1 MSAPVTVE
9 ILVVGN
15 ELLRGEILDTNTH
28 WLCRLINS
36 RGGRVTRV
44 TLLPDIEE
52 EVAEAVRSAIA
63 RGVDV
68 VFTSGGLGPT
78 DDDLTLAA
86 VARGA
91 GVALALDATAR
102 EMVRQ
107 RYDDF
112 HAQGV
117 LAEGGLNPFREKMA
131 WLPMGA
137 EPLHN
142 PVGTAPGV
150 LLRAGRSVIIS
161 LPGVPPELEA
171 IVTHSLADFMDQTF
185 GAGGAFA
192 RSLTVRCNDESIMVP
207 ALSRVVDRY
216 PQVYIKS
223 LARALGEVPELDILF
238 TVVGG
243 DAEMRQTQVDG
254 AVAELQQGLTA
265 LGIAHWEK
273 SREADERVS

>member
-1 MSAPVTVE
+1 MMEPATVE
-9 ILVVGN
+9 ILAIGN
-15 ELLRGEILDTNTH
+15 ELLRGEILDTNSH
-28 WLCRLINS
+28 WICRLVNS
-36 RGGRVTRV
+36 RGGGVGRV
-44 TLLPDIEE
+44 TLLPDIKAEI
-52 EVAEAVRSAIA
+52 VEAVRSAIE

-86 VARGA
+86 VAQGA
-91 GVALALDATAR
+91 GVPLALDQEAR

-107 RYDDF
+107 RYDEF

-131 WLPMGA
+131 WLPVGA

-150 LLRAGRSVIIS
+150 LLRAGGTVIIS
-161 LPGVPPELEA
+161 LPGVPPELEG
-171 IVTHSLADFMDQTF
+171 IITRSLADFLDQMF
-185 GAGGAFA
+185 GSGGSFA
-192 RSLTVRCNDESIMVP
+192 RTLTVRCNDESIMVP
-207 ALSRVVDRY
+207 ALSRVVERY

-238 TVVGG
+238 TITGG
-243 DAEMRQTQVDG
+243 TVQERQLLVDH
-254 AVAELQQGLTA
+254 AVAELQQGLSE
-265 LGIAHWEK
+265 LGIVHWEK
-273 SREADERVS
+273 REATKGG

>member
-36 RGGRVTRV
+36 RGGQVTRV
-44 TLLPDIEE
+44 TLLPDIEA

-63 RGVDV
+63 RDAGV

-86 VARGA
+86 VAKGA
-91 GVALALDATAR
+91 GVALTLDAAAR

-131 WLPMGA
+131 WLPTGA
-137 EPLHN
+137 EPLPN

-150 LLRAGRSVIIS
+150 LLRAGGSVIIS

-185 GAGGAFA
+185 GGGGAFA
-192 RSLTVRCNDESIMVP
+192 RALTVRCNDESIMVP

-243 DAEMRQTQVDG
+243 DAAMRQAQVDG

-273 SREADERVS
+273 SREADERAS

>member
-1 MSAPVTVE
+1 MSAPVPVE

-52 EVAEAVRSAIA
+52 EVAEAVRPAIA

-68 VFTSGGLGPT
+68 VFPSGGLGPP

-131 WLPMGA
+131 WLPTGA

-161 LPGVPPELEA
+161 LPGVPPELEG

-185 GAGGAFA
+185 GGGGVFA

-243 DAEMRQTQVDG
+243 DAETRQTQVDG

>member
-63 RGVDV
+63 RGVGV

-86 VARGA
+86 VAKGA
-91 GVALALDATAR
+91 GVALTLDATAR

-131 WLPMGA
+131 WLPTGA

-161 LPGVPPELEA
+161 LPGVPPELEG

-207 ALSRVVDRY
+207 ALSRVVGRY

-243 DAEMRQTQVDG
+243 DAAMRQTQVDG

-273 SREADERVS
+273 SREADGRES

>member
-1 MSAPVTVE
+1 MTVQTTVE
-9 ILVVGN
+9 ILVIGN

-28 WLCRLINS
+28 WICRLINS
-36 RGGRVTRV
+36 RGGRVMRV
-44 TLLPDIEE
+44 TMLPDIE
-52 EVAEAVRSAIA
+52 AEIAVAVRSAIE

-91 GVALALDATAR
+91 GVELALDARAR

-107 RYDDF
+107 RYDAF

-131 WLPMGA
+131 WLPVGA

-150 LLRAGRSVIIS
+150 LLRAGQTVILS
-161 LPGVPPELEA
+161 LPGVPPELEG
-171 IVTHSLADFMDQTF
+171 IITQSLADFINQTF
-185 GAGGAFA
+185 GGGGSFA
-192 RSLTVRCNDESIMVP
+192 RTLTVRCNDESIMVP
-207 ALSRVVDRY
+207 ALSRVVERH

-238 TVVGG
+238 TVTGG
-243 DAEMRQTQVDG
+243 EAVEREQWVNG
-254 AVAELQQGLTA
+254 AMVELQQGLTE
-265 LGIAHWEK
+265 LGIVHWEK
-273 SREADERVS
+273 RETTKED

>member
-9 ILVVGN
+9 IFVVGN

-112 HAQGV
+112 YAQGV

-131 WLPMGA
+131 WLPAGA

-150 LLRAGRSVIIS
+150 LLRAGQTVIIS
-161 LPGVPPELEA
+161 LPGVPPELEG
-171 IVTHSLADFMDQTF
+171 IVTHSLANFMDQTF
-185 GAGGAFA
+185 GAGGVFA

-207 ALSRVVDRY
+207 ALSRVVGRY

-238 TVVGG
+238 TAVGG
-243 DAEMRQTQVDG
+243 DAELRQTQVDG

-273 SREADERVS
+273 SREVDGRVP